1 MSDSFLD
8 KDVPRFT
15 WRTVI
20 LWGSLSPFAMLALFF
35 IVGADG
41 AAAWV
46 QAVGSVGA
54 IIAAIWISR
63 MESERSRDDRLMDSY
78 LYLEK
83 AFSVAAYAIEA
94 VKGAAGY
101 ILQGQPTVQ
110 MLEYHVSLLDITSA
124 DLDEIDFVRLDSQ
137 MTAGAFLAIKRAVNL
152 TRSTI
157 LMRLRTSSDFDG
169 MQVLSWRQNVDREI
183 ELMKQGIRNFLIQH
197 PQVLDKITFPRF

>member
-1 MSDSFLD
+1 MSDGFLE

-20 LWGSLSPFAMLALFF
+20 LWGALSPFAVLALFF
-35 IVGADG
+35 IVRADG

-78 LYLEK
+78 LYIEK
-83 AFSVAAYAIEA
+83 AFSVAAYAVEA
-94 VKGAAGY
+94 VKSAADY
-101 ILQGQPTVQ
+101 ILLGQPSQ
-110 MLEYHVSLLDITSA
+110 DMLEYHMSLLDITAS
-124 DLDEIDFVRLDSQ
+124 DLEEIEFTRLDNQ
-137 MTAGAFLAIKRAVNL
+137 MAAGAFLAIKRAVHL

-157 LMRLRTSSDFDG
+157 HMRLRTLSAFDG
-169 MQVLSWRQNVDREI
+169 MQVHGWKVNVEN
-183 ELMKQGIRNFLIQH
+183 ESEKMQQGIRSFLLQH
-197 PQVLDKITFPRF
+197 PQVLDRITFPRF